1 MKGWLTMKA
10 LFPRMAL
17 IGVSLTKIIPLI
29 IALST
34 FPFSASHAWH
44 DRTHVAVAKAAG
56 YEYWFNAAGADITK
70 VKAGAIEEKNHYF
83 NNYKNETVTDKMVLE
98 LLPRY
103 DSPSDEEGHLYGAIV
118 AALNNYR
125 SGKSAGKFSEYH
137 RAFAVHYIADL
148 SQPLHNVLYDN
159 FNKAHHSYNDG
170 VVDSD
175 ILNNIGEIEKRMY
188 EIKIRPDNFEED
200 LAKEIARI
208 ANISRQLALKMKVEN
223 RDMTK
228 EEAYVQLGHSAS
240 LLRAVLN
247 VPYA

>member
-1 MKGWLTMKA
+1 MKTSSFRIA
-10 LFPRMAL
+10 LV
-17 IGVSLTKIIPLI
+17 GKSLTKIVPVALILSIFPL
-29 IALST
+29 SV
-34 FPFSASHAWH
+34 SHAWH

-70 VKAGAIEEKNHYF
+70 IKAGAIEEKNHYF

-98 LLPRY
+98 QVPRY

-118 AALNNYR
+118 AALRNYR
-125 SGKSAGKFSEYH
+125 SGKSVGKFSEYH
-137 RAFAVHYIADL
+137 RAFAVHYIEDL

-159 FNKAHHSYNDG
+159 FNKTHHSYNDG

-188 EIKIRPDNFEED
+188 EIKLRPENFEED

-208 ANISRQLALKMKVEN
+208 ANISRQLAFKMKAEN

-240 LLRAVLN
+240 LLKAVLSL
-247 VPYA
+247 P